1 MATAS
6 YAFPNA
12 RVHSGGHAHSHS
24 RKSMTQ
30 RVPLQPTSMNGGH
43 SISGGSLINNLK
55 FHANTQASAQEQ
67 FSDTDGDHFDSTAD
81 LPAAHLH
88 SPNSSAKKRPKVMD
102 RRRSVGLPTHLS
114 LRDSGYGYQPASNQ
128 KFMPIDEEA
137 ERFVLSAVHGPTHSQ
152 KLYADFGKEM
162 DHAFRDYQ
170 CGAYTRSFHPGITHS
185 LS

>member
-1 MATAS
+1 MAAAS

-12 RVHSGGHAHSHS
+12 GLHSGGHAHSHS

-43 SISGGSLINNLK
+43 SISGGPLINDLK
-55 FHANTQASAQEQ
+55 FHANTQASSQEQ
-67 FSDTDGDHFDSTAD
+67 FPDADDHFDSTTE

-88 SPNSSAKKRPKVMD
+88 SQNSSAMKRPKVMD

-137 ERFVLSAVHGPTHSQ
+137 ERSVLNAVQAQSYAQ
-152 KLYADFGKEM
+152 EFYADFGKEM
-162 DHAFRDYQ
+162 DHTFRDY
-170 CGAYTRSFHPGITHS
+170 
-185 LS
+185 